1 MKGTLCAFLS
11 GPLYGIVPILIL
23 SVTRVEAITNTMC
36 LFWRMLF
43 AAVLLLPFSISRIRK
58 EKPDW
63 DMIRKTIVSSILMSG
78 TSLLLYSSYSW
89 IPSGIGT
96 TIHYTYPLFV
106 LCISVVFFKTKINH
120 QTVFAMLLSLFGIV
134 VLCDVSVLAD
144 RAALGIALALLSAV
158 MFSLYFLWTEHQRL
172 DQYDP
177 IVYLLMQ
184 CVFASVFIG
193 LANAGMGRFT
203 LQMTP
208 HSYGILVIV
217 GFVAVLGFFTQFVG
231 LTIAGSVRTAI
242 FETLEPIVCTIG
254 SAFVLHDSLSIRA
267 LVGCVMVIISV
278 IIMTLGRAQAG
289 K

>member
-1 MKGTLCAFLS
+1 MSRSMKGTLCAFLS

-106 LCISVVFFKTKINH
+106 LCISVVFFK
-120 QTVFAMLLSLFGIV
+120 
-134 VLCDVSVLAD
+134 
-144 RAALGIALALLSAV
+144 
-158 MFSLYFLWTEHQRL
+158 
-172 DQYDP
+172 
-177 IVYLLMQ
+177 
-184 CVFASVFIG
+184 
-193 LANAGMGRFT
+193 
-203 LQMTP
+203 
-208 HSYGILVIV
+208 
-217 GFVAVLGFFTQFVG
+217 
-231 LTIAGSVRTAI
+231 
-242 FETLEPIVCTIG
+242 
-254 SAFVLHDSLSIRA
+254 
-267 LVGCVMVIISV
+267 
-278 IIMTLGRAQAG
+278 
-289 K
+289 